1 MISVDIQKVT
11 QSFEGVYRF
20 QIDGHWYLATTNLT
34 PGITFYG
41 EQTYEHEGVEYRSWN
56 PTRSKLSAA
65 IMKGLQ
71 SLPIRAGSMVLYLGV
86 ASGTTCS
93 HVSDIV
99 TDSGHTWAVDFA
111 PRSLRD
117 FLDKVANHRE
127 NVSPILGD
135 ARNPNQ
141 YGALIPKVNIIYS
154 DVAQPDQADIVV
166 RNAKLFLKEKG
177 WIMLSVKARSID
189 VKKNPKEIYASQEKI
204 LIEAGFEVSEVLE
217 LEPYEKDHA
226 MIIAQWS

>member
-1 MISVDIQKVT
+1 MDIQQAT
-11 QSFEGVYRF
+11 QPFEGIYRF
-20 QIDGHWYLATTNLT
+20 QIDDHWYLATKNLT

-71 SLPIRAGSMVLYLGV
+71 SIPIRDGSMVLYLGV

-99 TDSGHTWAVDFA
+99 TDSGHIWAVDFA

-135 ARNPNQ
+135 ARSPNQ
-141 YGALIPKVNIIYS
+141 YAALVPKVDIIYA

-166 RNAKLFLKEKG
+166 
-177 WIMLSVKARSID
+177 MLSVKARSID

-204 LIEAGFEVSEVLE
+204 LVEAGFEVSEVLE
-217 LEPYEKDHA
+217 LEPFEKDHA